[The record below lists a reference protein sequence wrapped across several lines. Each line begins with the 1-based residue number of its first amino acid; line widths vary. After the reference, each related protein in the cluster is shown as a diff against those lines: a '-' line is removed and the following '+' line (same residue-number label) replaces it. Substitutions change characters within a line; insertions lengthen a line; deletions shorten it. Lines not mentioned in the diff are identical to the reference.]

1 MTHPLYYYP
10 KPGLVNR
17 LLFSIRRGVYAIY
30 TTIILL
36 SLVTKGKLHILL
48 ADDDEDDRDIFT
60 KVMAET
66 SAEVVVSTAKNGKEA
81 LNMLNGMETLPDLI
95 FLDLNMPVM
104 GGLACLKE
112 IRANHR
118 YKDILVFIY
127 STSYN
132 EVHVQESFTD
142 GANLY
147 IPKPDSYL
155 ALRKMATFILSLNF
169 KNFVTP
175 NRKEFLLKFNS

>member
-1 MTHPLYYYP
+1 
-10 KPGLVNR
+10 
-17 LLFSIRRGVYAIY
+17 
-30 TTIILL
+30 
-36 SLVTKGKLHILL
+36 L
-48 ADDDEDDRDIFT
+48 ADDDDDDQDIFI
-60 KVMAET
+60 KVMAEA
-66 SAEVVVSTAKNGKEA
+66 SAEILVSTAKNGKEV
-81 LNMLNGMETLPDLI
+81 LTMLNGAETLPDLI

-112 IRANHR
+112 IRANYR
-118 YKDILVFIY
+118 YNSILVFIY

-132 EVHVQESFTD
+132 EIHVEESFAD

-155 ALRKMATFILSLNF
+155 GLRKMAKFILSLNF
-169 KNFVTP
+169 KNFATP